1 MMTSEEVIAVREK
14 LGLSRKELAQLIDVR
29 YETLCRWENGNRSP
43 SKYHE
48 TQLRKLSGNIEFH
61 RLKQQW
67 IFLAPNIKHIRTVV
81 SRSKRIMFGTVHALF
96 DQNETLFLVTV
107 RLRPNARTL
116 NDLKP
121 FISNDKNSSRN
132 QRRRIVGFFIAVDRK
147 TRPGGHIISFMEDC
161 YHYDANNCVI
171 YSKAEDDI
179 YVWKLPP
186 YDNPMDTRNDQIQ
199 QIPYLIVG

>member
-29 YETLCRWENGNRSP
+29 YETLCRWENSNRSP

-96 DQNETLFLVTV
+96 DQNETLFLATV
-107 RLRPNARTL
+107 RLRPNARSL

-121 FISNDKNSSRN
+121 FISNEKHSSRN
-132 QRRRIVGFFIAVDRK
+132 QQKRIVGFFVAVDRK
-147 TRPGGHIISFMEDC
+147 TRPGYHMLSFMTGGGIFDKG
-161 YHYDANNCVI
+161 HCVV
-171 YSKAEDDI
+171 YSKEDDDI
-179 YVWKLPP
+179 AVWKCCSGEPLDPK
-186 YDNPMDTRNDQIQ
+186 NDLVRT
-199 QIPYLIVG
+199 IPYLVVG